1 MYELMRIDPPPA
13 LLHGLVQGL
22 IADTGICLLL
32 TGLSGAGKSTLAHS
46 LERLLREKNTPTVV
60 LDGDVIRAGLC
71 RDLGMSLADRQE
83 NARRVA
89 EVAKILVESGVAVI
103 VSMIAPSKQS
113 RMIMR
118 DVIGIDAFRE
128 VYISTP
134 LAVCEQRDV
143 KGLYQKAR
151 LGLLSNFTGLDSP
164 YEPPESPVMALD
176 LSSGD
181 VDYFAQGVISN
192 VFEK

>member
-1 MYELMRIDPPPA
+1 MYELMRIDSPPA
-13 LLHGLVQGL
+13 LLQGLVQGL
-22 IADTGICLLL
+22 ISDTGICLLL

-118 DVIGIDAFRE
+118 DVVGIDAFRE

-164 YEPPESPVMALD
+164 YEPPESPVMVLD